1 MSVDADDVA
10 QWGVE
15 LQLLQ
20 TRLGRHFL
28 RREPRQRAMRYLRG
42 LLSNTPRK
50 NGWQLAEQAGD
61 VTPDGMQRLLST
73 SVWDVEAVRDELQA
87 YVRESLGHPE
97 GVLVVDETGFLK
109 KGTKSV
115 GVKR

>member
-1 MSVDADDVA
+1 MSLDADDVA

-20 TRLGRHFL
+20 TRLGRYFL
-28 RREPRQRAMRYLRG
+28 RREPRQRAMHYLRG
-42 LLSNTPRK
+42 LMSNTPRK

-87 YVRESLGHPE
+87 YVRESLGHAD

-115 GVKR
+115 GV